1 MQKLK
6 TKRGAA
12 KRFFKTSGGKFK
24 RVKAFK
30 SHLLE
35 CKNRKRKRNLRKA
48 AYIVKGK
55 EKRNLK
61 RLLPY
66 A

>member
-12 KRFFKTSGGKFK
+12 KRFFKTSTGKFK
-24 RVKAFK
+24 RAKACK
-30 SHLLE
+30 GHLLE
-35 CKNRKRKRNLRKA
+35 WKTRKRKRNLRKNT
-48 AYIVKGK
+48 YIISGK
-55 EKRNLK
+55 QKKNLK

-66 A
+66 S